1 LFSKLPKKV
10 RVIEVGMR
18 DGLQNEKDF
27 IPTKEKIKLINRL
40 SETGLSQIEIT
51 SFVSPKVMPQL
62 ADNMEVA
69 ASIERKDP
77 INYTALVP
85 NKRGL
90 DSAQAAGIKDI
101 VFFLSASE
109 GHSLKN
115 INKSVKEALVIGEGV
130 VNEASAAGMKVRV
143 NLSTVFGCPFDGPT
157 EPQKVQDICRDLL
170 AMGVYEIAISDTIGV
185 ANPRQVADVINL
197 LAEDIDLG
205 KIAVHFHDTRGSG
218 LANVLAALQCGIT
231 TIDSSFG
238 GLGTCPYTSG
248 ASGNIATE
256 DLVYMLHGMGIE
268 TGINLDQLV
277 NCSKDA
283 QNIVGRPLPSKYLQT
298 KTAFSNNPGK
308 N

>member
-1 LFSKLPKKV
+1 
-10 RVIEVGMR
+10 
-18 DGLQNEKDF
+18 
-27 IPTKEKIKLINRL
+27 
-40 SETGLSQIEIT
+40 
-51 SFVSPKVMPQL
+51 MPQL

-69 ASIERKDP
+69 ASIARKDQ

-90 DSAQAAGIKDI
+90 DSAQAAGIKDV

-109 GHSLKN
+109 GHSMKN
-115 INKSVKEALVIGEGV
+115 INKSVKDALKVGEEV
-130 VNEASAAGMKVRV
+130 VKEASTAGIKVRV

-157 EPQKVQDICRDLL
+157 DPKKVLEICRDLL
-170 AMGVYEIAISDTIGV
+170 AMGVYEVAISDTIGV
-185 ANPRQVADVINL
+185 ANPRQVAEVISL

-205 KIAVHFHDTRGSG
+205 KIAVHFHDTRGTG

-248 ASGNIATE
+248 ASGNIATD

-277 NCSKDA
+277 QCSQEA
-283 QNIVGRPLPSKYLQT
+283 QRILGRPLPSKYLQT
-298 KTAFSNNPGK
+298 KTVFQQFQ
-308 N
+308 

>member
-1 LFSKLPKKV
+1 VRVLFNKLPEKV
-10 RVIEVGMR
+10 RVVEVGMR
-18 DGLQNEKDF
+18 DGLQNEKVF
-27 IPTKEKIKLINRL
+27 VPTEEKINLINKL
-40 SETGLSQIEIT
+40 SETGLCQIEIT
-51 SFVSPKVMPQL
+51 SFVSPRVMPQL

-69 ASIERKDP
+69 LNIARKDG

-90 DSAQAAGIKDI
+90 ESAKAAGIKEV

-109 GHSLKN
+109 GHSMKN
-115 INKSVKEALVIGEGV
+115 INKSVKEALRVGEEV
-130 VNEASAAGMKVRV
+130 VQEASAAGIKVRV
-143 NLSTVFGCPFDGPT
+143 NLSTVFGCPFDGPIN
-157 EPQKVQDICRDLL
+157 PQKVLQICRELL
-170 AMGVYEIAISDTIGV
+170 AMGVYEVALSDTIGV
-185 ANPRQVADVINL
+185 ANPRQVAEVINL
-197 LAEDIDLG
+197 LAGEIDLG

-218 LANVLAALQCGIT
+218 LANVLASLQCGIT

-277 NCSKDA
+277 KCSQMA
-283 QNIVGRPLPSKYLQT
+283 QKLLSRTLPSKYLQT
-298 KTAFSNNPGK
+298 RTD
-308 N
+308 

>member
-1 LFSKLPKKV
+1 LFNKLPEKV
-10 RVIEVGMR
+10 RVVEVGMR
-18 DGLQNEKDF
+18 DGLQNEKVF
-27 IPTKEKIKLINRL
+27 VPTEEKINLINKL
-40 SETGLSQIEIT
+40 SETGLCQIEIT
-51 SFVSPKVMPQL
+51 SFVSPRVMPQL

-69 ASIERKDP
+69 LNIARKDG

-90 DSAQAAGIKDI
+90 ESAKAAGIKEV

-109 GHSLKN
+109 GHSMKN
-115 INKSVKEALVIGEGV
+115 INKSVKEALRVGEEV
-130 VNEASAAGMKVRV
+130 VQEASAAGIKVRV
-143 NLSTVFGCPFDGPT
+143 NLSTVFGCPFDGPIN
-157 EPQKVQDICRDLL
+157 PQKVLQICRELL
-170 AMGVYEIAISDTIGV
+170 AMGVYEVALSDTIGV
-185 ANPRQVADVINL
+185 ANPRQVAEVINL
-197 LAEDIDLG
+197 LAGEIDLG

-218 LANVLAALQCGIT
+218 LANVLASLQCGIT

-277 NCSKDA
+277 KCSQMA
-283 QNIVGRPLPSKYLQT
+283 QKLLSRTLPSKYLQT
-298 KTAFSNNPGK
+298 RTD
-308 N
+308 

>member
-1 LFSKLPKKV
+1 MFNKLPEKV
-10 RVIEVGMR
+10 RVVEVGMR
-18 DGLQNEKDF
+18 DGLQNEKVF
-27 IPTKEKIKLINRL
+27 VPTEEKINLINKL
-40 SETGLSQIEIT
+40 SETGLCQIEIT
-51 SFVSPKVMPQL
+51 SFVSPRVMPQL

-69 ASIERKDP
+69 LNIARKDG

-90 DSAQAAGIKDI
+90 ESAKAAGIKEV

-109 GHSLKN
+109 GHSMKN
-115 INKSVKEALVIGEGV
+115 INKSVKEALRVGEEV
-130 VNEASAAGMKVRV
+130 VQEASAAGIKVRV
-143 NLSTVFGCPFDGPT
+143 NLSTVFGCPFDGPIN
-157 EPQKVQDICRDLL
+157 PQKVLQICRELL
-170 AMGVYEIAISDTIGV
+170 AMGVYEVALSDTIGV
-185 ANPRQVADVINL
+185 ANPRQVAEVINL
-197 LAEDIDLG
+197 LAGEIDLG

-218 LANVLAALQCGIT
+218 LANVLASLQCGIT

-277 NCSKDA
+277 KCSQMA
-283 QNIVGRPLPSKYLQT
+283 QKLLSRTLPSKYLQT
-298 KTAFSNNPGK
+298 RTD
-308 N
+308 

>member
-1 LFSKLPKKV
+1 MFSKLPKKV
-10 RVIEVGMR
+10 KVVEVGMR

-27 IPTKEKIKLINRL
+27 IPTAEKIKLINKL

-51 SFVSPKVMPQL
+51 SFVSPKAMPQL

-69 ASIERKDP
+69 TSIERKGH

-90 DSAQAAGIKDI
+90 EGAKAAGIKDI

-109 GHSLKN
+109 GHSMKN
-115 INKSVKEALVIGEGV
+115 INKSVKEALLVGEEV
-130 VNEASAAGMKVRV
+130 VKEAAAAGIKVRV

-157 EPQKVQDICRDLL
+157 DPQKVLQICWDLL
-170 AMGVYEIAISDTIGV
+170 AMGVYEVAISDTIGV
-185 ANPRQVADVINL
+185 ANPRQVAEVINL
-197 LAEDIDLG
+197 LTEDIDLG

-231 TIDSSFG
+231 TVDSSFG
-238 GLGTCPYTSG
+238 GLGKCPYTSG

-268 TGINLDQLV
+268 TGIDLDRLV
-277 NCSKDA
+277 SCSLDA
-283 QNIVGRPLPSKYLQT
+283 QRILGRPLPSKYLQT
-298 KTAFSNNPGK
+298 KAF
-308 N
+308 

>member
-1 LFSKLPKKV
+1 MFNKLPERV
-10 RVIEVGMR
+10 RVVEVGMR
-18 DGLQNEKDF
+18 DGLQNEKVF
-27 IPTKEKIKLINRL
+27 VPTEEKINLINKL
-40 SETGLSQIEIT
+40 SETGLCQIEIT

-69 ASIERKDP
+69 HNIARQDG

-90 DSAQAAGIKDI
+90 ESAKATGIKEV
-101 VFFLSASE
+101 VFFLSATE
-109 GHSLKN
+109 GHSMKN
-115 INKSVKEALVIGEGV
+115 INKSVKEALRVGEEV
-130 VNEASAAGMKVRV
+130 VQEASAAGIKVRV
-143 NLSTVFGCPFDGPT
+143 NLSTVFGCPFDGPIN
-157 EPQKVQDICRDLL
+157 PQKVLQICRELL
-170 AMGVYEIAISDTIGV
+170 AMGVYEVAISDTIGV
-185 ANPRQVADVINL
+185 ANPRQVAEVINL
-197 LAEDIDLG
+197 LAGEIELG

-268 TGINLDQLV
+268 TGINLEQLV
-277 NCSKDA
+277 RCSQMA
-283 QNIVGRPLPSKYLQT
+283 QKMLGRTLPSKYLQT
-298 KTAFSNNPGK
+298 RTDE
-308 N
+308 

>member
-1 LFSKLPKKV
+1 MFNKLPEKV
-10 RVIEVGMR
+10 RVVEVGMR
-18 DGLQNEKDF
+18 DGLQNEKVF
-27 IPTKEKIKLINRL
+27 VPTEEKINLINKL
-40 SETGLSQIEIT
+40 SETGLCQIEIT
-51 SFVSPKVMPQL
+51 SFVSPRVMPQL

-69 ASIERKDP
+69 LNIARKDG

-90 DSAQAAGIKDI
+90 ESAKAAGIKEV

-109 GHSLKN
+109 GHSMKN
-115 INKSVKEALVIGEGV
+115 INKSVKEALRVGEEV
-130 VNEASAAGMKVRV
+130 VQEASAAGIKVRV
-143 NLSTVFGCPFDGPT
+143 NLSTVFGCPFDGPIN
-157 EPQKVQDICRDLL
+157 PQKVLQICRELL
-170 AMGVYEIAISDTIGV
+170 AMGVYEVAISDTIGV
-185 ANPRQVADVINL
+185 ANPRQVAEVINL
-197 LAEDIDLG
+197 LAGEIDLG

-218 LANVLAALQCGIT
+218 LANVLAALQCGVT

-277 NCSKDA
+277 KCSQMA
-283 QNIVGRPLPSKYLQT
+283 QKLLSRTLPSKYLQT
-298 KTAFSNNPGK
+298 RTD
-308 N
+308 